1 MEAIDPKLMA
11 AITAAV
17 HAYIE
22 EVKLAES
29 VEDVVVAAP
38 PAERINLWAIAGRQ
52 DLMIQRR
59 LWQMRIH

>member
-22 EVKLAES
+22 EIRQAEAL
-29 VEDVVVAAP
+29 EEVVTAAP
-38 PAERINLWAIAGRQ
+38 PVERINLWAIAGRQ